1 MSQNIAVNGKGEG
14 RNIIRVFCGAG
25 ESRKM
30 KNIWRKGYL
39 QPSAKPTPNI
49 NGRGRGDRNAVA
61 GKNIAS
67 IEFVIQHKRSQAQ
80 GSDTELKE
88 KLVPPRTEKTQNL

>member
-30 KNIWRKGYL
+30 KNIWGRGYL
-39 QPSAKPTPNI
+39 QPSAKSTPNI
-49 NGRGRGDRNAVA
+49 NGRGDRNAVA
-61 GKNIAS
+61 GKNIAL

-88 KLVPPRTEKTQNL
+88 ELLSP